1 MNVLLRF
8 NKFLNELYTSFLNT
22 IKKYSKGNPLK
33 KEERVLQLQIANF
46 MRELCPITFVTL
58 GLLMVDFSLAKTFDL
73 LEFLKKE
80 NCALNIKYYP
90 FKVAHKILFEENNG
104 WMEKY
109 HKDLVLKN
117 TKLNPRK
124 QDWFCL
130 WSGSGK

>member
-80 NCALNIKYYP
+80 NCALNLY
-90 FKVAHKILFEENNG
+90 
-104 WMEKY
+104 
-109 HKDLVLKN
+109 
-117 TKLNPRK
+117 
-124 QDWFCL
+124 
-130 WSGSGK
+130 

>member
-1 MNVLLRF
+1 MVFWWLTF
-8 NKFLNELYTSFLNT
+8 SF
-22 IKKYSKGNPLK
+22 
-33 KEERVLQLQIANF
+33 
-46 MRELCPITFVTL
+46 
-58 GLLMVDFSLAKTFDL
+58 AKSFDL

-124 QDWFCL
+124 QDWFVCGVGVE
-130 WSGSGK
+130 SKSPINGTISSVGSCYRPSEELLRRNHWGSKWK